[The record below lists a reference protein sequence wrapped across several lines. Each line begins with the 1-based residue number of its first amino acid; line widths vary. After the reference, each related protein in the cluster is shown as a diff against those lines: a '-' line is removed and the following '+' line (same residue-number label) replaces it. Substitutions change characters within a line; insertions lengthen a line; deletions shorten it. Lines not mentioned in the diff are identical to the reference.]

1 MKRSG
6 GHRIPGLNCCGQGRM
21 CYRWSKRYCWAGT
34 GGDAHKNPHLSFS
47 SKTLWERILLFL
59 RKPQNFRLKG
69 PVGYSLPLPSV
80 WWVFSSALEFTEGTC
95 YSRENLGFP
104 RADRNGSDL
113 PGCAQLSLLREHRWL
128 CAFRRECG
136 W

>member
-47 SKTLWERILLFL
+47 SK
-59 RKPQNFRLKG
+59 N
-69 PVGYSLPLPSV
+69 SL
-80 WWVFSSALEFTEGTC
+80 G
-95 YSRENLGFP
+95 ENLAFFTKATEFQVEGARRLFP
-104 RADRNGSDL
+104 ASPFCVVDFFFCFGVHGRDM
-113 PGCAQLSLLREHRWL
+113 LLQRKS
-128 CAFRRECG
+128 G
-136 W
+136 IS